1 MKKNEIVSAAGEM
14 GSEAVQPAAKR
25 HDWLAK
31 AVCLL
36 LACVIWL
43 YVMLVDSPDHEETFH
58 SVDIELI
65 NTSILEDEHSL
76 SVYSGY
82 GNVVDVTV
90 VGKKS
95 DISRMS
101 AEDIRITADV
111 SQIGEAG
118 THTLTLSADLPAGLS
133 LGALS
138 QNSVQVYCDEKSSKV
153 VNVRARLVSFVSE
166 YSIGSLEPEYDTV
179 VVSGPKE
186 TLDQIGYALVELD
199 LGSISTSMTASGR
212 LVLTDAGGT
221 PIENPYLRMSRSD
234 VKVHIPV
241 YTVKTLPVT
250 VGYRHGY
257 FNADNVEITL
267 HPAALAVRGDP
278 SVLSK
283 MDELVVATL
292 DEKMIAGDV
301 TQLVSVNL
309 AEGLTVEDGTGEVL
323 IDIVHKGTYTK
334 AFNVTDIDVTGAVG
348 IDYDIL
354 DRYLT
359 VTVRGP
365 LEQLAK
371 LKATDFSVVVDL
383 SGYTEQT
390 SGVIEEIASVRID
403 ASDALGV
410 YEIGEYT
417 VRVRLN

>member
-186 TLDQIGYALVELD
+186 TLDQIAERVRAFRLALRTQWMRENKAFGFDVMDIRIGGVLAQLDTAKYRLAAYLNGEVDRLEELE
-199 LGSISTSMTASGR
+199 AER
-212 LVLTDAGGT
+212 L
-221 PIENPYLRMSRSD
+221 PYIFD
-234 VKVHIPV
+234 GNGP
-241 YTVKTLPVT
+241 
-250 VGYRHGY
+250 
-257 FNADNVEITL
+257 E
-267 HPAALAVRGDP
+267 
-278 SVLSK
+278 
-283 MDELVVATL
+283 
-292 DEKMIAGDV
+292 DEK
-301 TQLVSVNL
+301 
-309 AEGLTVEDGTGEVL
+309 
-323 IDIVHKGTYTK
+323 
-334 AFNVTDIDVTGAVG
+334 
-348 IDYDIL
+348 IL
-354 DRYLT
+354 
-359 VTVRGP
+359 
-365 LEQLAK
+365 
-371 LKATDFSVVVDL
+371 
-383 SGYTEQT
+383 
-390 SGVIEEIASVRID
+390 RINRWERM
-403 ASDALGV
+403 AAQNISNM
-410 YEIGEYT
+410 Y
-417 VRVRLN
+417 